1 MATIYPP
8 YIDAKLPA
16 QVGDYLY
23 IPYRNNI
30 AAPSPTPTLRAK
42 VKTINTNKTLCEITQ
57 YSREGGIAKFKAQ
70 NYFKPGQYYK
80 IQLRYETNL
89 DEDNELYS
97 TVGIFKYTAEPTL
110 SVSISGNQITG
121 TYQNTDLTETVY
133 SYSFTIKKEGVSE
146 EEIYNSGELIH
157 DSSNDA
163 TPGQSSDSIIYEL
176 LLEPGKYNVYYH
188 IITNNGL
195 KISSEP
201 ILYTIDQ
208 LGETTFSV
216 LNHTYETGSILI
228 KHESIKSGLLMR
240 SKTDDK
246 SLKVLT
252 DNFTG
257 TFIDYTGEHGAEY
270 FYYVKDEK
278 DLLCKSEEPITC
290 NFDSCFLFD
299 GERQLNLK
307 FNTKISSFK
316 NTIQEQKIETL
327 GSKYPFVFRN
337 GTIMYKEFSIS
348 SLISYWADKEGDFS
362 KNNEDLFSD
371 VDPSRVSAD
380 ADAALNNIEPSLNLT
395 DKNFHL
401 EREFKTEVL
410 EWLNNGKPKLFR
422 SPAEGN
428 FLVRLVNVS
437 LTPNDTLGRMLHTF
451 NATAYE
457 IGECSTEN
465 LKKYG
470 ILK

>member
-23 IPYRNNI
+23 IPYRNNV
-30 AAPSPTPTLRAK
+30 AAPSPTPTLKAK
-42 VKTINTNKTLCEITQ
+42 VKTINTNKTLCEIAQ
-57 YSREGGIAKFKAQ
+57 YSRDGGVAKFKAQ

-80 IQLRYETNL
+80 IQLRYETEPN
-89 DEDNELYS
+89 EDNELYS
-97 TVGIFKYTAEPTL
+97 TVGIFKYTTEPTL
-110 SVSISGNQITG
+110 QVSISGNQITG
-121 TYQNTDLTETVY
+121 TYQNADLTETVY
-133 SYSFTIKKEGVSE
+133 SYSFTIKEGK

-157 DSSNDA
+157 DSSNDT
-163 TPGQSSDSIIYEL
+163 TPGSSSDSVFYEL
-176 LLEPGKYNVYYH
+176 LLEPSEYDVYYH
-188 IITNNGL
+188 VTTNNGL

-201 ILYTIDQ
+201 LLYTVSEPT
-208 LGETTFSV
+208 ETSFRTLDHF
-216 LNHTYETGSILI
+216 YETGSTLI
-228 KHESIKSGLLMR
+228 KHSSIKTGSLMR
-240 SKTDDK
+240 LKVNDNA
-246 SLKVLT
+246 LKVLT
-252 DNFTG
+252 ENFTG
-257 TFIDYTGEHGAEY
+257 TFTDYTGEHGAEY
-270 FYYVKDEK
+270 IYYIKDK
-278 DLLCKSEEPITC
+278 NGNLYNSTNSVTC

-299 GERQLNLK
+299 GEKQLNLK

-348 SLISYWADKEGDFS
+348 SLISYWVDEEGTFS
-362 KNNEDLFSD
+362 KSNENLFSA
-371 VDPSRVSAD
+371 VDFPRTSTEAGEVS
-380 ADAALNNIEPSLNLT
+380 NNIEPSLSLT
-395 DKNFHL
+395 DKNFQL
-401 EREFKTEVL
+401 ERKFKTEVL